1 MKRRLIQAVVLIS
14 FWSLMLLA
22 CKKSDPAPL
31 GAQTNAVFLA
41 GQTGKSKSWKLREYT
56 YQIGTQA
63 AQTLTLQ
70 GCFSD
75 NLYTFT
81 NNATQD
87 YAATEGASKCYT
99 GDPDGIENGSWAF
112 SLDGL
117 TLSIEV
123 SNTQSANGLFTA
135 EPSYYVGD
143 TTTIKYFSQL
153 SIYPYNIGTPYPAFV
168 KKIDDNNLVLEM
180 NYKVGST
187 TYKYTMT
194 FTPA

>member
-1 MKRRLIQAVVLIS
+1 MKRRIIQAVVLIS
-14 FWSLMLLA
+14 FWSLLLLA

-41 GQTGKSKSWKLREYT
+41 GQTGKSKSWKLRELT
-56 YQIGTQA
+56 YQYGTQA
-63 AQTLTLQ
+63 AVTQTLP
-70 GCFSD
+70 GCFAD

-87 YAATEGASKCYT
+87 YAATEGASKCYNS
-99 GDPDGIENGSWAF
+99 DAIENGTWAF

-117 TLSIEV
+117 TLTIEV
-123 SNTQSANGLFTA
+123 SNTQSPNGLFTP
-135 EPSYYVGD
+135 EPDFAVGD
-143 TTTIKYFSQL
+143 TTNIKYFSQL
-153 SIYPYNIGTPYPAFV
+153 SIYPYNIGYPYPAFV

-180 NYKVGST
+180 NYKLGST